1 VKQTVCGHAC
11 IFIPILVF
19 ACMNTGKKD
28 LFKICSLHV
37 ILSVNSIITRSAKSD
52 NEDFLPCMFTPRVI
66 FGKMHEKNYCKI
78 DEGYLGVYTS
88 KTHVNHI

>member
-1 VKQTVCGHAC
+1 VCGRAC